1 MESLEC
7 LSSHP
12 RTLTATHRP
21 HPTDKFNPCKSLN
34 ATAKLE
40 RVCPH
45 NMFVH
50 RLISAWL
57 VAEDGD
63 ITSQM
68 FVRYFS
74 SRTGSMHGAEDKL
87 KSELA
92 REQAQNEH
100 SRQLLKASNEE
111 LKREET
117 RSAALRL
124 EVQSSAA
131 TAKALEAQLATCAML
146 QKRFDELKGYQQE
159 YMSPEKQ
166 EPPPESMKSTQVNQ
180 TDAINDL
187 GQWTDKLAQ
196 LDAGKD
202 LVEVSEQP
210 ASEQLSP
217 TLAVPEMSAEQRN
230 AELEE
235 WCQRL
240 EQIRTTPA
248 LQDDTE
254 SQVPDVEP
262 RALFDSLDVDN
273 NGRVTFR
280 TMNMCLF

>member
-1 MESLEC
+1 
-7 LSSHP
+7 
-12 RTLTATHRP
+12 
-21 HPTDKFNPCKSLN
+21 
-34 ATAKLE
+34 
-40 RVCPH
+40 
-45 NMFVH
+45 
-50 RLISAWL
+50 
-57 VAEDGD
+57 
-63 ITSQM
+63 M

-74 SRTGSMHGAEDKL
+74 SRNSRTHRAEDKL
-87 KSELA
+87 KIELA
-92 REQAQNEH
+92 REQAQNEQ

-117 RSAALRL
+117 RSAALKL
-124 EVQSSAA
+124 QVQASAA

-146 QKRFDELKGYQQE
+146 QRRFDELKGYQQE
-159 YMSPEKQ
+159 YASPE
-166 EPPPESMKSTQVNQ
+166 EPTPESLKSTQANQ

-187 GQWTDKLAQ
+187 SQWTDKLEQ
-196 LDAGKD
+196 LNAGKD
-202 LVEVSEQP
+202 LVEVSKQP

-217 TLAVPEMSAEQRN
+217 TLAVPEMTAEQRN

-254 SQVPDVEP
+254 SKVPDVEP
-262 RALFDSLDVDN
+262 RALFDTLDVDN
-273 NGRVTFR
+273 NGRVTFH